1 MKGMI
6 GMEIAVVFESMF
18 GATHD
23 VADAIA
29 AGVAEAQRDATVTV
43 LRVGD
48 ADPGRVAAADLL
60 IVGGPTHMRGMT
72 SGMSRKLAAQMEE
85 KSEHDK
91 GTPVGHG
98 LEPDVGGPGLRDW
111 FHQLPKTTQGR
122 RAAAFDTRGEGAM
135 MGGAAKGIGHRL
147 ESHGYTMVAE
157 PEGFIIEG
165 DAQLLRAGE
174 QDRARAWA
182 AGLVRAAATSG
193 EGAVT
198 PIAPP
203 GRRSE
208 IVRPAGAQLGP
219 GSRRPAFRHP
229 LVRLGRRPPQRAHGT
244 VTRDQRPRNH
254 PRIPGFPRSSHPVR
268 RDGGPVP
275 MRPETLGCGF
285 RCS

>member
-1 MKGMI
+1 MNRRGRPDPMKGMI

-85 KSEHDK
+85 KSDHDK

-182 AGLVRAAATSG
+182 AGLVRAAATS
-193 EGAVT
+193 
-198 PIAPP
+198 
-203 GRRSE
+203 R
-208 IVRPAGAQLGP
+208 
-219 GSRRPAFRHP
+219 
-229 LVRLGRRPPQRAHGT
+229 
-244 VTRDQRPRNH
+244 
-254 PRIPGFPRSSHPVR
+254 
-268 RDGGPVP
+268 
-275 MRPETLGCGF
+275 
-285 RCS
+285 